1 MYDPQDLKPAERQ
14 FKRLIDLAERII
26 DPELLRGLYTC
37 SLFLFTAEKT
47 QKALAWNRERPDPLS
62 RIPGYATNPPV
73 LPVVVADDESAV
85 WLIQITSNRLVAVT
99 CREMNNQAALAAVYI
114 SGLIDLTAGGLN
126 AMTIVGRCC
135 EIHESAAKE
144 RRYFF
149 LDQLCTEWVG
159 GNATNRQIEQ
169 FGYDLCTHADT
180 ALIQL
185 DYASKARQTVIEE
198 TPPTVIR
205 NPGGKHIPRASER
218 PRIIVLDPDE
228 VLHLRKHP
236 SSPPQGGHHATPA
249 AHLRRA
255 HQRTLRAER
264 WKKKRGQTIEI
275 DAMMICPEMAWTV
288 GRTTYKVV
296 NLQPKKSGDDS
307 RQNTP

>member
-14 FKRLIDLAERII
+14 FRRLIDFAERILAP
-26 DPELLRGLYTC
+26 DSLKALYTC
-37 SLFLFTAEKT
+37 PLFLFTAEKT
-47 QKALAWNRERPDPLS
+47 DRALAWNRERPDPMS
-62 RIPGYATNPPV
+62 RIPGYMTSPPP
-73 LPVVVADDESAV
+73 LPVVVADDISAV
-85 WLIQITSNRLVAVT
+85 WLMRIEAESF
-99 CREMNNQAALAAVYI
+99 EAAVCHEKCGPHTVLVFV
-114 SGLIDLTAGGLN
+114 SGLLDLSDSGIQPRAL
-126 AMTIVGRCC
+126 MGRCC
-135 EIHESAAKE
+135 VVDESAAKE
-144 RRYFF
+144 RRYAC
-149 LDQLCTEWVG
+149 LNQYNIDWSLG
-159 GNATNRQIEQ
+159 DAMDTNVTKFEQ
-169 FGYDLCTHADT
+169 DLCTNVDT